1 MSQGRRSPLLSA
13 KRSFQ
18 ELRERTKNTASKII
32 DAMKSR
38 KESDNNQTL
47 SPNSPSEPGG
57 MAIKSDSSAST
68 TELGG
73 HILSRKTLNDTM
85 AEMENRDDNSP
96 GDQSQSS
103 AVARLPTEN
112 VSSLVFNDHIVHLTI
127 RLKDY
132 HF

>member
-1 MSQGRRSPLLSA
+1 MNEKPSSTFKRLMKSISRGKLRS
-13 KRSFQ
+13 
-18 ELRERTKNTASKII
+18 ASK
-32 DAMKSR
+32 SR
-38 KESDNNQTL
+38 EELDNNQTL

-112 VSSLVFNDHIVHLTI
+112 VSSLVFNDHIVHLTV